1 MESRRVIFEKGHQ
14 RAFISIVLDGKSLSE
29 FCKEYFS
36 VLKLKYSTFKNYYRE
51 INTLPYKTFQDLQ
64 DIGNIKLDQT
74 RYKIISK
81 NWWQSE
87 AGKRGI
93 KALFRKYDEETLN
106 QWRGSGVRKSRI
118 GERYLK
124 KVNIPDC
131 VNESIAEL
139 VGAYLGDGTLAKY
152 FIRISGDKRFDL
164 PYFNY
169 LANLVKQSFD
179 LAPAI
184 RSEKIRNTLYL
195 EIRSKLVCDYF
206 QKEFG
211 FEIGD
216 KIRNKTKIP
225 EVIFEQEKLLLAC
238 LRGLVDTDGSVS
250 KDGKVLSVRLSSH
263 NSDLLNQ
270 VKACSQLKDIFTII
284 SNPKEVGTRSIR
296 NIKKYFGIVGSSN
309 IRHIIRYCEYL
320 KGNLLRKPQT
330 LDYYPIYQST
340 YLPFKS

>member
-1 MESRRVIFEKGHQ
+1 MDSRRAVFEKGHQ
-14 RAFISIVLDGKSLSE
+14 RAFISTVLNGRSLSE

-36 VLKLKYSTFKNYYRE
+36 ILKLEYSTFRNYYGE

-64 DIGNIKLDQT
+64 NIGNIKVDQAG
-74 RYKIISK
+74 YKIIPK

-93 KALFRKYDEETLN
+93 RALFMKYDKETLN
-106 QWRGSGVRKSRI
+106 RWRGSGVKKSNI
-118 GERYLK
+118 GAHYLK

-131 VNESIAEL
+131 VNEGVAEL
-139 VGAYLGDGTLAKY
+139 VGAYLGDGTLTKY

-164 PYFNY
+164 PYFHC
-169 LANLVKQSFD
+169 LANLVKQSFG

-184 RSEKIRNTLYL
+184 RSEKSRNTLYL
-195 EIRSKLVCDYF
+195 EIRSRLVCDYF

-225 EVIFEQEKLLLAC
+225 KAILERENLLLAC
-238 LRGLVDTDGSVS
+238 LRGLMDTDGSVS
-250 KDGKVLSVRLSSH
+250 KDGKVLSIRLSSH

-270 VKACSQLKDIFTII
+270 IKACSRLKDMFTII
-284 SNPKEVGTRSIR
+284 SNPREVGTKSIS
-296 NIKKYFGIVGSSN
+296 NIKKYFEIVGSSN
-309 IRHIIRYCEYL
+309 LRHIIRYCEYL
-320 KGNLLRKPQT
+320 KGNLLRKTQT
-330 LDYYPIYQST
+330 LTYYPAYQSVN
-340 YLPFKS
+340 LPFKS